1 LTENDPDR
9 TDRDNEDGALKREVS
24 AKLQKSLTVYGRVV
38 VVKNGRSR
46 QGLDFECDALITK
59 WGMAPTFTMVI
70 GFSPRIWRYQ
80 GATSDERKPNR
91 T

>member
-1 LTENDPDR
+1 MEGP
-9 TDRDNEDGALKREVS
+9 G
-24 AKLQKSLTVYGRVV
+24 
-38 VVKNGRSR
+38 